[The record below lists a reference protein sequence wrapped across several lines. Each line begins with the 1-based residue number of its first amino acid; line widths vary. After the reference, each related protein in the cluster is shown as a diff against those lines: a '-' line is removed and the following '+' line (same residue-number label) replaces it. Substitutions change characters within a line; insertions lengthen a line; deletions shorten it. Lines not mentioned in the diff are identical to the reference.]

1 MEGIKTYEDSK
12 MEITRILKSMGSRNF
27 SVDTDKLDERTKSEL
42 LLAMRDVLTKRSRQ
56 IDSVIL
62 GVHWYVS
69 EYYKK
74 WNC

>member
-42 LLAMRDVLTKRSRQ
+42 LLAMRNVLTERSRQ

-62 GVHWYVS
+62 GVH
-69 EYYKK
+69 
-74 WNC
+74 